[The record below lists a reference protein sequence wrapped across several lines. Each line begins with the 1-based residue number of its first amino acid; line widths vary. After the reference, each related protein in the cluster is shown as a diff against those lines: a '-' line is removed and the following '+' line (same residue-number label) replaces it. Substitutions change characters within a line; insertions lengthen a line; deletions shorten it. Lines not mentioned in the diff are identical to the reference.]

1 MPPAQENNSY
11 LNFLSTH
18 DGIGMRPV
26 EGILPENEI
35 QKYFNFL
42 KNKGVYFL
50 TELTRVRNLFMR

>member
-18 DGIGMRPV
+18 DGIGMRPI

-35 QKYFNFL
+35 KNTLIFSKTGRFIFL
-42 KNKGVYFL
+42 QI
-50 TELTRVRNLFMR
+50 RWR

>member
-18 DGIGMRPV
+18 DGIGMRPI

-35 QKYFNFL
+35 KKYFNFFQKTGRFIFL
-42 KNKGVYFL
+42 QIRWGKN
-50 TELTRVRNLFMR
+50 

>member
-18 DGIGMRPV
+18 DGIGMRPI

-35 QKYFNFL
+35 KKYFNFF
-42 KNKGVYFL
+42 KKQEVYFL
-50 TELTRVRNLFMR
+50 TDQMEVKN

>member
-18 DGIGMRPV
+18 DGIGMRPI

-35 QKYFNFL
+35 KKYFNFFKKQGGL
-42 KNKGVYFL
+42 FSYRSDGGKKN
-50 TELTRVRNLFMR
+50 